1 MYCVVLAMSGL
12 YQAAKGYVRCLR
24 WLARFSP
31 ATICLALAF
40 VFSGTIGAVAQNADP
55 VADTTGPTG
64 LFEGLVAERTH
75 DGMTPINFAVEFKEP
90 VVGFT
95 ADDINRDSWFLP
107 ADLDP
112 TLIDPTISEFEQDST
127 NSLRYTFTLTPR
139 REEDMGFDFL
149 VTIPAGSLTDAAGN
163 PNARIGGQYFTY
175 SAPSANTPPVADA
188 GADATVNAEGTIPL
202 DGNGSTVDSRRTLTY
217 SWTQTGGTGGTLAD
231 ADEATARFTAPT
243 LTAGADDVI
252 HTFTLTVTDSNSAT
266 SADTVEITVN
276 APPLAVVAGAAER
289 TD

>member
-1 MYCVVLAMSGL
+1 MSTEASTRTGEASNEDKRHGYEKRDLRDGRVCSINASTLQRFNASTLQRFNASTLQRFNASTLQRFSMYCVVLAMSGL

-127 NSLRYTFTLTPR
+127 R
-139 REEDMGFDFL
+139 
-149 VTIPAGSLTDAAGN
+149 VC
-163 PNARIGGQYFTY
+163 
-175 SAPSANTPPVADA
+175 
-188 GADATVNAEGTIPL
+188 
-202 DGNGSTVDSRRTLTY
+202 
-217 SWTQTGGTGGTLAD
+217 
-231 ADEATARFTAPT
+231 
-243 LTAGADDVI
+243 
-252 HTFTLTVTDSNSAT
+252 
-266 SADTVEITVN
+266 
-276 APPLAVVAGAAER
+276 
-289 TD
+289 